1 MKRKSIQVT
10 VFVFLSVL
18 AALPLAVQD
27 KYTVKVPNGLSFS
40 EFSRSLDS
48 ASVLRNVFL
57 QCVRSDAFR
66 CPGFLKSE
74 RKRVELFGFLFLR
87 YLVFILDA
95 VNFSD
100 CLNCATGK
108 DLTLGAFFHRQHG
121 MAQGD
126 SACHD
131 G

>member
-1 MKRKSIQVT
+1 M
-10 VFVFLSVL
+10 
-18 AALPLAVQD
+18 
-27 KYTVKVPNGLSFS
+27 
-40 EFSRSLDS
+40 
-48 ASVLRNVFL
+48 LRNVFL

-66 CPGFLKSE
+66 CPGFPKSE

-108 DLTLGAFFHRQHG
+108 DLRSAHFSTGSMGWRKETPHVMTA
-121 MAQGD
+121 D
-126 SACHD
+126 SIPE
-131 G
+131 